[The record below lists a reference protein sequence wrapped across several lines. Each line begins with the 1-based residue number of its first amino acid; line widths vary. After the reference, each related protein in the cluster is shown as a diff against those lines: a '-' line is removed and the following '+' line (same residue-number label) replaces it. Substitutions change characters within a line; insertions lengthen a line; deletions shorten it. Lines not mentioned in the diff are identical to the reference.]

1 MISHAQQF
9 VDSNTPFIFD
19 PGQGMPM
26 FDGKELNEFIEQATW
41 VTVNDYEWQMMKDK
55 TGFEEKEIAERV
67 SALIITYGGNGS
79 KIHTKDR
86 TIEIP
91 AVTPEAVVDPTGC
104 GDAFR
109 GGLLFGLIN
118 DMDLETTGRIASMM
132 GSKKISCHGTQNH
145 SFTLEEFR
153 SYFKDEYDY
162 EF

>member
-9 VDSNTPFIFD
+9 ADSNTPFIFD

-55 TGFEEKEIAERV
+55 TGFEEKEIVERV

-91 AVTPEAVVDPTGC
+91 AVTPEAVDDPTGC

-109 GGLLFGLIN
+109 GGLLFGIKN
-118 DMDLETTGRIASMM
+118 DLDW
-132 GSKKISCHGTQNH
+132 N
-145 SFTLEEFR
+145 
-153 SYFKDEYDY
+153 
-162 EF
+162 